1 MENIRIIA
9 LISLL
14 ALLFSSLP
22 ARAVDSRYLDR
33 MALESEIKSIAVIT
47 RVQRMGAGAEGTF
60 LRVTFKTDYALTS
73 FTPDSFVG
81 GCNTMESAW
90 QKRSPGTVYFNPK
103 RGQKVFVTVS
113 SNDGAITSLTPLT
126 PLLDA
131 VVRTEPW
138 RLTYAQGRVEI
149 LPRDD

>member
-1 MENIRIIA
+1 MRIVA

-14 ALLFSSLP
+14 TLALTSLP
-22 ARAVDSRYLDR
+22 ARATDTRYLDR
-33 MALESEIKSIAVIT
+33 MAFESEIKSIAVIT

-73 FTPDSFVG
+73 FTPDTFVG
-81 GCNTMESAW
+81 GCNTMENAW

-103 RGQKVFVTVS
+103 QGQKVFVTVS

-138 RLTYAQGRVEI
+138 RLTYNQGRVEI

>member
-1 MENIRIIA
+1 MR
-9 LISLL
+9 ISLL
-14 ALLFSSLP
+14 ALFLALIISSIP
-22 ARAVDSRYLDR
+22 ALAADSRYLDR
-33 MALESEIKSIAVIT
+33 MAFESEIKSIAVVS

-73 FTPDSFVG
+73 FTPESFTG

-90 QKRSPGTVYFNPK
+90 QQRSPGTVYFNPK
-103 RGQKVFVTVS
+103 QGQKVFVTVS

-138 RLTYAQGRVEI
+138 RLTYNQGRAVI
-149 LPRDD
+149 LPKDD